1 MTISQNGEEKL
12 RGGKEKEEEKKDKY
26 TDGNNGRKKTTVRS
40 APDGSDNNH
49 SSERLTQQD
58 LKMAREKDRDGK
70 VSPKRN
76 KMDQGENL
84 RMMEAAEKRRKENK
98 LCRSGRK

>member
-1 MTISQNGEEKL
+1 M
-12 RGGKEKEEEKKDKY
+12 EKKSLGGERRRRRRRR
-26 TDGNNGRKKTTVRS
+26 TNTLTEIMEEKKTTVRS

-49 SSERLTQQD
+49 SSERLTRQD
-58 LKMAREKDRDGK
+58 LKRAREKDRDGK

>member
-1 MTISQNGEEKL
+1 MEKKSLGGERRRRTNTLTEIM
-12 RGGKEKEEEKKDKY
+12 EEKK
-26 TDGNNGRKKTTVRS
+26 TVRS

-49 SSERLTQQD
+49 SSERLTRQD

>member
-1 MTISQNGEEKL
+1 M
-12 RGGKEKEEEKKDKY
+12 EKKSL
-26 TDGNNGRKKTTVRS
+26 GGGRRRRRRRRTNTLTEIMGKKTTVRS

-49 SSERLTQQD
+49 SSGRLTRQD
-58 LKMAREKDRDGK
+58 LKRAREKDRDGK
-70 VSPKRN
+70 VSPNRN

>member
-1 MTISQNGEEKL
+1 MEKKSLGGERRRRRRRRTNTLTEKM
-12 RGGKEKEEEKKDKY
+12 EEE
-26 TDGNNGRKKTTVRS
+26 KTTVRS
-40 APDGSDNNH
+40 PPDGSDNNH
-49 SSERLTQQD
+49 SSERLTRQD
-58 LKMAREKDRDGK
+58 LKRAREKDRDGK

>member
-1 MTISQNGEEKL
+1 M
-12 RGGKEKEEEKKDKY
+12 EKKSL
-26 TDGNNGRKKTTVRS
+26 GGGRRRRRRRRTNTLTEIMEKTTVRS

-49 SSERLTQQD
+49 SSERLTRQD

>member
-12 RGGKEKEEEKKDKY
+12 RGERRRRRRRRTNTLTEIM
-26 TDGNNGRKKTTVRS
+26 RKKTTVRS

-49 SSERLTQQD
+49 SSERLTRQD

>member
-1 MTISQNGEEKL
+1 MEKKSLGGERRRRTNTLTEIM
-12 RGGKEKEEEKKDKY
+12 EEEKK
-26 TDGNNGRKKTTVRS
+26 TVRS
-40 APDGSDNNH
+40 APDGSNNNH
-49 SSERLTQQD
+49 SSERLTRQD
-58 LKMAREKDRDGK
+58 LKRAIEKDRDGK

-84 RMMEAAEKRRKENK
+84 RMKEAAEKRRKENK

>member
-1 MTISQNGEEKL
+1 MEKKSLGEERRRRRRRRTNTL
-12 RGGKEKEEEKKDKY
+12 TEIME
-26 TDGNNGRKKTTVRS
+26 KKTTVRS
-40 APDGSDNNH
+40 VSDGSDNNH
-49 SSERLTQQD
+49 SSERLTRQD

>member
-1 MTISQNGEEKL
+1 
-12 RGGKEKEEEKKDKY
+12 
-26 TDGNNGRKKTTVRS
+26 
-40 APDGSDNNH
+40 
-49 SSERLTQQD
+49 
-58 LKMAREKDRDGK
+58 MAREKDRDGK

-98 LCRSGRK
+98 FCRSGRK